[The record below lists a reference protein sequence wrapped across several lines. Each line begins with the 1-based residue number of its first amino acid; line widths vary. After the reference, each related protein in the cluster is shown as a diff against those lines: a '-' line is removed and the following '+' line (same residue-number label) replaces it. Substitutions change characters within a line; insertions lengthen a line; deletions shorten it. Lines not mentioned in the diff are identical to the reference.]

1 MASSGSSR
9 RRVRKMRAM
18 LRRIVWPSVVAAV
31 AGVSAVV
38 LAVLGMNAVSL
49 AVGLGAVTAAILA
62 TRDTR

>member
-1 MASSGSSR
+1 
-9 RRVRKMRAM
+9 MRAM

>member
-9 RRVRKMRAM
+9 RVRKVRAM

-31 AGVSAVV
+31 AAVSAVV
-38 LAVLGMNAVSL
+38 LAVLGINAVSL

>member
-9 RRVRKMRAM
+9 RVRKVRAM

-31 AGVSAVV
+31 AAVSAVV
-38 LAVLGMNAVSL
+38 LAVLGMNSVSL